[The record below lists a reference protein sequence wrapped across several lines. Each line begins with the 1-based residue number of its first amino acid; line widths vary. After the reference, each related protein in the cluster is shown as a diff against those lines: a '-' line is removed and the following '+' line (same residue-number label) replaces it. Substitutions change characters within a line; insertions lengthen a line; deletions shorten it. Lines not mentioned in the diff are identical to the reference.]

1 MALQDQYYIIEVVD
15 NGHGFSN
22 LNNLFVPLYSTK
34 PQGQGIG
41 LSFCRNIIEQ
51 HQGVMELHNNNENDS
66 SLKGVTVMMILP
78 KPT

>member
-1 MALQDQYYIIEVVD
+1 MYGEINSTWTCYYLL
-15 NGHGFSN
+15 FSN

-78 KPT
+78 KSA